1 MEVDERL
8 SGSSHFGALLR
19 QHRLAAGLSQETL
32 AERAQMSEDGVSA
45 LERGRRRT
53 PQRETLELLARA
65 LALDVEQRRE
75 FEAAAAAPS
84 VPRRRGCVTVGPW
97 PEAGVASLPFAL
109 TSFVGRKTEL
119 GDIARLVRRH
129 RLVTL
134 TGSGGVGKTQT
145 ALQVA
150 SALRDD
156 SRIYFIGLA
165 PLTDASLVANAIA
178 SSLGV
183 QEVPNRPLLGT
194 LIAYLK
200 NKALLL
206 ILDNCEHVIG
216 EAASV
221 AYTLLLNCPNLRILA
236 TSREALR
243 AAGERAYRLPSLSV
257 TESVE
262 LFTDRARAADD
273 RFTLSEEEAAVVAE
287 LCRHLDCIPLA
298 IEMAAARTQTLT
310 PRAMLAM
317 LERQFA
323 LLRGGDRA
331 APSRQQTM
339 HATIDWS
346 YELLPAPEQR
356 VFERLSI
363 FAGSC
368 TLAEATVV
376 CADKEAPVD
385 AILDLLSLLAD
396 KSLVVVDLAGTEPR
410 YRLLEAFRQH
420 AREKLVARGEQQLIA
435 HRHTLAYLAL
445 AERFERAYY
454 YDLDDVSRAMG
465 RAELDNWRAALQ
477 WTLIGPGD
485 IVLGQR
491 IVAQLRELWANFA
504 PLEGR
509 RWLRP
514 AFDFIDARTPPE
526 VRGRLHLAAGKIA
539 LVLQEF
545 EEAKSCSLRALPL
558 CRTAGDL
565 LGVARAEQSVA
576 CALEF
581 LGEIDEARKLQDE
594 TLPLVRSL
602 GSRRLMATT
611 LTRLGYLSALRS
623 DLAVAHG
630 FLAKAQQ
637 AAEAYADK
645 NLLWLALALSWVDF
659 LAGDAE
665 LALQKARAAVT
676 VHRGAVPEPAIADS
690 LDDVTMYLIF
700 LSRYDEADEV
710 AREMLDLAL
719 AHHLDAVAANALQHL
734 AEIQALRP
742 PALPERATASLA
754 KAARVI
760 GFVDARLSALGS
772 RRSYVQQPLYDRVIT
787 VVRSALGADA
797 VAGLLADGAAMTE
810 GQAVGQVMSLR

>member
-53 PQRETLELLARA
+53 PQRETLELLAHA
-65 LALDVEQRRE
+65 LALDDEQRHE

-97 PEAGVASLPFAL
+97 PEAVVASLPLAL
-109 TSFVGRKTEL
+109 TRFVGRKTEL

-156 SRIYFIGLA
+156 SRICFIALA
-165 PLTDASLVANAIA
+165 PLADASLIANAIA

-183 QEVPNRPLLGT
+183 QEVPNRPLLDT
-194 LIAYLK
+194 LIANLK

-216 EAASV
+216 EAANV
-221 AYTLLLNCPNLRILA
+221 AYNLLLNCPNLRILA

-262 LFTDRARAADD
+262 LFTDRARAANH
-273 RFTLSEEEAAVVAE
+273 RFTLSDEETAIVAE

-317 LERQFA
+317 LEQQFA

-339 HATIDWS
+339 RATIDWS

-368 TLAEATVV
+368 TLAEATAV
-376 CADKEAPVD
+376 CADNEAPED

-396 KSLVVVDLAGTEPR
+396 KSLVVVDLAGPEPR
-410 YRLLEAFRQH
+410 YRLLEAFRHH
-420 AREKLVARGEQQLIA
+420 AHGKLVARGEEQLIA
-435 HRHTLAYLAL
+435 HRHALAYLAL

-485 IVLGQR
+485 VTSGQR

-514 AFDFIDARTPPE
+514 ALDFIDARTSPE

-545 EEAKSCSLRALPL
+545 EEAQSCSRRAVPL
-558 CRTAGDL
+558 CRAAADL
-565 LGVARAEQSVA
+565 LGVARAQQSVA

-581 LGEIDEARKLQDE
+581 LGEVDEARALQDE
-594 TLPLVRSL
+594 TLLLVRSL

-611 LTRLGYLSALRS
+611 LTRLGYLSALQG
-623 DLAVAHG
+623 DLTAAG
-630 FLAKAQQ
+630 DFIAKAQQ
-637 AAEAYADK
+637 AAEAYGEK
-645 NLLWLALALSWVDF
+645 NLLWLALALSWIDF

-665 LALQKARAAVT
+665 QALQKARAAVRA
-676 VHRGAVPEPAIADS
+676 HRGAVPEPAIADS
-690 LDDVTMYLIF
+690 LDDVTMYLLF
-700 LSRYDEADEV
+700 LSKYDEADEA

-734 AEIQALRP
+734 AEIQVLRP
-742 PALPERATASLA
+742 STLPERATASLA
-754 KAARVI
+754 KAARII

-772 RRSYVQQPLYDRVIT
+772 HRSYIDQPLYHRVLT
-787 VVRSALGADA
+787 LLRGTLGADDLA
-797 VAGLLADGAAMTE
+797 ALLVAGAGMTE
-810 GQAVGQVMSLR
+810 VQAVEQATSRR